1 MSVEAERDEALAL
14 LTGVR
19 SYKLSYYSDYVHT
32 ARRLDRNIRALAVA
46 SRTLTSLS
54 GGPAEVL
61 SVAVV
66 SAVEVFGG
74 EWAAAAFEH
83 STVAQTPHLVV
94 AEASGLVDPSLLSD
108 STRQVLE
115 QVRELA
121 PGRVEALSLSGRP
134 TLIAPFVWQQQVCGW
149 LVVALPLCREI
160 ENADRALLATL
171 TNHIIAAAQSS
182 FLLTRSEQLR
192 AEAARSCDEALATA
206 ASLQAANA
214 QLRRAHAALA
224 EARQR
229 ELIETER
236 ERLARELHDSIAQR
250 VLTIGMNAE
259 WCRVNAGA
267 PVVSERISEIKRLAR
282 ETVAEIRSAIFN
294 LSAADECIDDDIVIA
309 IRRLARELRSWGVH
323 VTVRHQ
329 GTPTILGLAVRR
341 ALVRCARE
349 ALFNALI
356 HSGSPRVAVTLAFDP
371 GRLCVTVRDQG
382 SGDAAE
388 LRGHLHA
395 ATASQGDG
403 YHRGLAYVDAT
414 LRQVGGALEIRN
426 ARRRGIS
433 IVATVPLD
441 TP

>member
-1 MSVEAERDEALAL
+1 
-14 LTGVR
+14 
-19 SYKLSYYSDYVHT
+19 
-32 ARRLDRNIRALAVA
+32 VA

-61 SVAVV
+61 SEAVI
-66 SAVEVFGG
+66 SAVEVFEG
-74 EWAAAAFEH
+74 EWAAAVFEY
-83 STVAQTPHLVV
+83 SAVVRTPHLVV
-94 AEASGLVDPSLLSD
+94 AQTGGLVDSSLLSD
-108 STRQVLE
+108 SMRWVLE
-115 QVRELA
+115 QVKELA
-121 PGRVEALSLSGRP
+121 PAYVEVITLSGRP
-134 TLIAPFVWQQQVCGW
+134 TLVAPFIWQQQVCGW
-149 LVVALPLCREI
+149 LVVVLPACREV

-182 FLLTRSEQLR
+182 YLLTRSEQLR
-192 AEAARSCDEALATA
+192 AEAARSCEEALATA
-206 ASLQAANA
+206 ASLEAANV
-214 QLRRAHAALA
+214 QLHRAHAALA

-294 LSAADECIDDDIVIA
+294 LSTADECLNDDIVVA
-309 IRRLARELRSWGVH
+309 IRKLARELRSWGVQ

-329 GTPTILGLAVRR
+329 GTPTILGLAIRR
-341 ALVRCARE
+341 ALVRFTRE

-356 HSGSPRVAVTLAFDP
+356 HSGSPRVAVSLAFDP
-371 GRLCVTVRDQG
+371 ERLCVTVKDQG
-382 SGDAAE
+382 RGDAAE
-388 LRGHLHA
+388 LRRHLQA

-403 YHRGLAYVDAT
+403 YHRGLGYVDAA
-414 LRQVGGALEIRN
+414 LRQVGGALEIRD

-441 TP
+441 TQ